1 VEIKQGKRRK
11 VGGNLG
17 GWWMWEER
25 ERIGRSREKRRKKGS
40 KGMENGRKGR
50 FNIMFKVLTK
60 VTFGVRFKHV
70 GPA

>member
-1 VEIKQGKRRK
+1 
-11 VGGNLG
+11 
-17 GWWMWEER
+17 MWEER